1 MGYYNVYNSPKRPQ
15 VNRIDAMKTVL
26 QNSFFSHEKEVSF
39 YFSFPAFIFQT
50 NFKIKSHKKIKVN
63 DF

>member
-1 MGYYNVYNSPKRPQ
+1 MGYYNIYNFPKRPQ
-15 VNRIDAMKTVL
+15 VNRIDAMKTGL
-26 QNSFFSHEKEVSF
+26 KTSFFSHEKKVSF

-50 NFKIKSHKKIKVN
+50 NFKIRSHKNIKVN